1 MKGAE
6 NGAQL
11 GLDIGRVA
19 SFANEKVDFLFAL
32 PQRFNAIGKQ
42 ARCLFVK
49 FQHARNGDRLI
60 FLNLAAALPIRAGKG
75 NDADAASQIFQH
87 KGRHTL
93 PFFR

>member
-60 FLNLAAALPIRAGKG
+60 FLNLAAALPIRCLLYTSPSPR
-75 NDADAASQIFQH
+75 DA
-87 KGRHTL
+87 
-93 PFFR
+93 